1 MASPIPFTTQT
12 FLGHNQ
18 ESYQDLR
25 QTLQLSLRRQ
35 LLIAVCDNLDLQ
47 EELAHRLEV
56 DLRPDATGLG
66 DPSLQKWR
74 PNQSPLVTLRLDL
87 HQPDLVRQVLVW
99 LKRQRFLQGSLP
111 VIPAFQ
117 ILGVE
122 SLTRQSAT
130 VQNRF
135 LASLA
140 QVDTL
145 LTRVDCRLLVW
156 IPRPWLGKIRQS
168 VPAFWRS
175 RSGLF
180 EFASDPGAWLPESP
194 PSPLSAPEG
203 REDLPSSPGLSEPD
217 GKVLPPELGADA
229 AIIQHWTYL
238 QDLVD
243 RQAGP
248 LTLARSRLVLAQL
261 SRDRI
266 EAGVLTPATLV
277 FTLRI
282 YQQAIPDLP
291 PGQALWCD
299 ALNDLASLY
308 WLRSQLDPSPSD
320 QIDDLNR
327 SLQAYQQ
334 ALAGADADLP
344 SGILRR
350 ICTNLGAVYSLLSS
364 VDDQQTNLQ
373 QAACAYEQALQYTT
387 AATDGIDYGNLQNN
401 LGAIYWRLAQI
412 DQPEQ
417 YLHQAIQAYLEA
429 LEWRSPTEEPQ
440 EYGMLQNNLGIAYW
454 GLAQHQQSP
463 DALLPAISAYQTAL
477 QYRSL
482 DSSPLGY
489 AATQNNLGTAY
500 WDLAQYQTHQP
511 EQRLESLQRAVAA
524 YATALE
530 TAQLILQQDPQAPLG
545 FDRSA
550 TCHSIGVVHDQL
562 AQLLPSH
569 QSTERQAHLQA
580 ALGNYL
586 MAYQG
591 WRDRPEQLDV
601 LGEAVA
607 HHIHL
612 TFDRLGMAAQ
622 QAVLSQLPAELL
634 ARILPGRSPAL

>member
-1 MASPIPFTTQT
+1 MASTIPLPSHT

-35 LLIAVCDNLDLQ
+35 LLIAVCDNTELQ
-47 EELAHRLEV
+47 EELAHRLEI
-56 DLRPDATGLG
+56 DLRPDTLA
-66 DPSLQKWR
+66 PAAALQGR

-87 HQPDLVRQVLVW
+87 QQPDLVRQVLVW

-145 LTRVDCRLLVW
+145 LTRADCRLVVW

-180 EFASDPGAWLPESP
+180 EFVGEPGSYLAEGAANSVASTPEQQN
-194 PSPLSAPEG
+194 PSPT
-203 REDLPSSPGLSEPD
+203 PGLGTHS
-217 GKVLPPELGADA
+217 GLTLPPELAADA
-229 AIIQHWTYL
+229 VMVDHWADL
-238 QDLVD
+238 QDLME

-248 LTLARSRLVLAQL
+248 LTLARSRLVLGQL

-266 EAGVLTPATLV
+266 EAGAQAPSTLDFALT
-277 FTLRI
+277 I
-282 YQQAIPDLP
+282 YQQTILDLVA
-291 PGQALWCD
+291 GQSLWCD
-299 ALNDLASLY
+299 ALNDLAGLY
-308 WLRSQLDPSPSD
+308 WLRSQLHQSPD
-320 QIDDLNR
+320 HRIDALNH
-327 SLQAYQQ
+327 SIELYQQ
-334 ALAGADADLP
+334 ALAGAPADLP
-344 SGILRR
+344 VATLRR
-350 ICTNLGAVYSLLSS
+350 IWTNLGAVYSLLTAI
-364 VDDQQTNLQ
+364 DDQPTHLE
-373 QAACAYEQALQYTT
+373 QAARAYSRALECT
-387 AATDGIDYGNLQNN
+387 AATSDSSDHGNLQNN
-401 LGAIYWRLAQI
+401 LGTIYWRLAQG
-412 DQPEQ
+412 DRPEY
-417 YLHQAIQAYLEA
+417 YLNLAIEAYSQALD
-429 LEWRSPTEEPQ
+429 WRSAAVDPLD
-440 EYGMLQNNLGIAYW
+440 YAMLQNNLGIAHW
-454 GLAQHQQSP
+454 SLAQHQQSTAP
-463 DALLPAISAYQTAL
+463 LLAAINAYQAAL

-482 DSSPLGY
+482 DRAPLGY

-500 WDLAQYQTHQP
+500 WDLAQYQLQQP
-511 EQRLESLQRAVAA
+511 DQRRQSLQQALAA
-524 YATALE
+524 YTAALE
-530 TAQLILQQDPQAPLG
+530 TTQLILQQDPDASLG
-545 FDRSA
+545 FDRFA
-550 TCHSIGVVHDQL
+550 TCHSLGVVHDQL
-562 AQLLPSH
+562 AQILPSP
-569 QSTERQAHLQA
+569 QGTDRQEHLQS
-580 ALGNYL
+580 ALANYL

-622 QAVLSQLPAELL
+622 QDTLSRLPGELL
-634 ARILPGRSPAL
+634 ARVLPGGR